1 MATKDDEEMIDAF
14 EGTEPYANDYTFHR
28 WCEHLFILNNEM
40 SKQEIFDAYYL
51 RAYFIVLYELSNEG
65 LNYAKKQEQQVPD
78 KRYNLLVKMVE
89 EMFQEITDDEYF
101 LIKYF
106 RDSYCHIFTRSYD
119 YHNEDGTVRK
129 GTNFYCKDG
138 VKYCLTPRE
147 IMEKFV
153 ATLGIKPD
161 GELLFKKRIFNT
173 YNPIIKKYE
182 LLFTSERKRINAPLN
197 DLKKMFDPYS
207 LLEL

>member
-1 MATKDDEEMIDAF
+1 MKTEEEMIDAF
-14 EGTEPYANDYTFHR
+14 EGSESYANDYIFHR

-40 SKQEIFDAYYL
+40 SKHETFDAYYL
-51 RAYFIVLYELSNEG
+51 RAYFIVIYELSNDG

-119 YHNEDGTVRK
+119 YHNENGTIRK
-129 GTNFYCKDG
+129 GSNFYKKDTT
-138 VKYCLTPRE
+138 KYHLTPRE
-147 IMEKFV
+147 IMNKSLSI
-153 ATLGIKPD
+153 LGNDIS
-161 GELLFKKRIFNT
+161 GELLFKKRIFKT
-173 YNPIIKKYE
+173 YYPIIKKYE
-182 LLFTSERKRINAPLN
+182 QLYLEEKERILAPSNELKNIFNPYNLF
-197 DLKKMFDPYS
+197 
-207 LLEL
+207 EL